1 MALGKGLGSILAEV
15 ELAYENEIDSI
26 DLDTQSRLDIRELQV
41 DNISPNPYQPR
52 KYFDENSLNELSQSI
67 LTHGLLQPIVVIKKD
82 KDKFLLVSGERRL
95 RAHKIAKIDT
105 IQAVVANI
113 ELDSLKLRELALI
126 ENIQRDNLNAMEL
139 ANSYA
144 QLIDEHKIRHEDL
157 AKIVHKSRSHITN
170 TMRLLN
176 LSKYTQEKL
185 ISQQISQ
192 GHAKIIVGLNEEKQK
207 IVVDTIIG
215 QKLSVRETE
224 NLVKRYKID
233 NKSKDRDIKDISN
246 LSFYREKFKE
256 NLPFKHKIKRNS
268 IEISFINNQEIEN
281 FLSLLKKV

>member
-15 ELAYENEIDSI
+15 ELAYESEIDSI
-26 DLDTQSRLDIRELQV
+26 DLNNPTTLDVREL
-41 DNISPNPYQPR
+41 NINSISPNPYQPR
-52 KYFDENSLNELSQSI
+52 KYFNEESLNELTESI
-67 LTHGLLQPIVVIKKD
+67 IEHGLLQPIVVIKKD
-82 KDKFLLVSGERRL
+82 IDKFLLVSGERRL
-95 RAHKIAKIDT
+95 RAHKIAKIDK
-105 IQAVVANI
+105 IQAIIANI

-126 ENIQRDNLNAMEL
+126 ENIQRDDLNAMEL

-176 LSKYTQEKL
+176 LSNYAQDKL
-185 ISQQISQ
+185 ISQLISQ
-192 GHAKIIVGLNEEKQK
+192 GHAKIIVGIDDDKQK
-207 IVVDTIIG
+207 IIVDTIIG
-215 QKLSVRETE
+215 RKLTVRETE
-224 NLVKRYKID
+224 NLVRKYKVDKKIQ
-233 NKSKDRDIKDISN
+233 NIKKVSILGSYEN
-246 LSFYREKFKE
+246 KFKKL
-256 NLPFKHKIKRNS
+256 LPFKHKIKGNN

>member
-26 DLDTQSRLDIRELQV
+26 DLNTQNRLDIREIKV
-41 DNISPNPYQPR
+41 ENISPNPYQPR
-52 KYFDENSLNELSQSI
+52 KYFDETSLNELSQSI
-67 LTHGLLQPIVVIKKD
+67 STHGLLQPIVVIKKS

-95 RAHKIAKIDT
+95 RAHKIAQIDN

-126 ENIQRDNLNAMEL
+126 ENIQRDNLNSMEL

-176 LSKYTQEKL
+176 LSKYTQDKL
-185 ISQQISQ
+185 ISQYISQ

-207 IVVDTIIG
+207 IVVDTIIR
-215 QKLSVRETE
+215 QKLSVRDTE
-224 NLVKRYKID
+224 ILVKKYKID
-233 NKSKDRDIKDISN
+233 KRTKIKNISI
-246 LSFYREKFKE
+246 LTSYQDKFKKA
-256 NLPFKHKIKRNS
+256 LPFKHKIKGNS